1 MTNRIGTAATATWLN
16 RLGILLVW
24 FLITAGVAFLVAHN
38 AAGNATTVDVTAPL
52 PPVAIDQRATVGL
65 AEKSIVPIVSANGS
79 VVKSSDGWL
88 LEAAATS
95 DELAYRL
102 LDPPIAVKALI
113 NGGPTGFDCAW
124 AGTGRGRRQR
134 RSYWWCLQP
143 RTGQQF
149 HC

>member
-88 LEAAATS
+88 LEAPLRRMS
-95 DELAYRL
+95 S
-102 LDPPIAVKALI
+102 
-113 NGGPTGFDCAW
+113 PTG
-124 AGTGRGRRQR
+124 
-134 RSYWWCLQP
+134 SSIPLSP
-143 RTGQQF
+143 
-149 HC
+149 